1 MVESEEDDTELGL
14 SRQTT
19 APTLAQTSG
28 RRHKRQNHWCSAAM
42 HVALEEKDFKRSSFC
57 LLSRAQVGRGGV
69 FQVQLLNA
77 NHFKTN

>member
-14 SRQTT
+14 SRQT
-19 APTLAQTSG
+19 SG
-28 RRHKRQNHWCSAAM
+28 RRHKDKTTGAAM